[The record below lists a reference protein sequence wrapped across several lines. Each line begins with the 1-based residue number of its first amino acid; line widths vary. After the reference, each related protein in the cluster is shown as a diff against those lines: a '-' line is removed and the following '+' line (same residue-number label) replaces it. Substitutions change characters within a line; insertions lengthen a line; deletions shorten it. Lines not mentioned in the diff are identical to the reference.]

1 MQVQADHVAGTTDLG
16 IRAMD
21 IQMIFK
27 AALDSIN
34 DEFEPEL
41 KTEHTFL

>member
-1 MQVQADHVAGTTDLG
+1 MQVPADRVAGTTDSG

-21 IQMIFK
+21 IQKIFK

-34 DEFEPEL
+34 DAFESEL